1 MRLKSALSAL
11 LLSVLAATVGHAE
24 TLKDAPAAEPAA
36 SLKAHWTALL
46 ASGCDLEAAHVRTTI
61 EASALR
67 NTPYALKGYAF
78 KAAELTALFKA
89 DGGWYVPDPAVKA
102 PTFTPEESA
111 CIKKLKTLEAT
122 LDAKVAISAKFKAQ
136 YLADHRNVMDLRGHT
151 RLMGRG
157 VVKTT
162 AMGSNGYVLET
173 TDAEVREVQLSCE
186 ATECHL
192 LVPGGM

>member
-1 MRLKSALSAL
+1 MRALLSILTLLAASPSLAEPTDASPAPANLKSDWSQ
-11 LLSVLAATVGHAE
+11 
-24 TLKDAPAAEPAA
+24 
-36 SLKAHWTALL
+36 LL
-46 ASGCDLEAAHVRTTI
+46 AGGCDLDAAHVHTTL

-78 KAAELTALFKA
+78 KAKELTLLFQA

-111 CIKKLKTLEAT
+111 CIKRLKEREAS
-122 LDAKVAISAKFKAQ
+122 LDAKVAIDAGFKAKF
-136 YLADHRNVMDLRGHT
+136 LADHLNVMDLRSHT
-151 RLMGRG
+151 RLFGKQP
-157 VVKTT
+157 VTT
-162 AMGSNGYVLET
+162 ARLGKGYVLT
-173 TDAEVREVQLSCE
+173 TPEGELRELQLSCE